1 MAGTGT
7 GAKKYVVKL
16 SLEERER
23 LEAVI
28 SSGKRS
34 AQLITKARILLKA
47 DTSDAGEGWTDG
59 EIAAALDT
67 SVNTVGTSSN
77 FRRRDGGQ
85 TDRPGLLA
93 GSRGLRALEP
103 TVARREGGRTGH
115 RREGERQHDRTDSK
129 KTLSNRTA
137 IGNG

>member
-16 SLEERER
+16 SMEERER

-47 DTSDAGEGWTDG
+47 DTSDAGEGWTG
-59 EIAAALDT
+59 PR
-67 SVNTVGTSSN
+67 NRGCVGY
-77 FRRRDGGQ
+77 Q
-85 TDRPGLLA
+85 
-93 GSRGLRALEP
+93 
-103 TVARREGGRTGH
+103 REH
-115 RREGERQHDRTDSK
+115 RR
-129 KTLSNRTA
+129 
-137 IGNG
+137 